1 MKTTFETTDTYLCRI
16 AEMSRRELVREI
28 RTFHCRF
35 PMDFTPDY
43 LESRSVDQLRH
54 ILAGAQLH
62 AVAD

>member
-1 MKTTFETTDTYLCRI
+1 MKADIETTDAYLCRI
-16 AEMSRRELVREI
+16 AEMSRRDLIREI

-43 LESRSVDQLRH
+43 LGRQSVDQLRH